1 MRIVGHVIA
10 DNRRCRDLRSAVHCR
25 VPAVKRVVACLGG
38 YRQCPDCRAGFYRRR
53 SRSAGTA
60 VSIPDYRVI
69 YRRRCN
75 IFGKLR
81 IIGHIAR
88 HGGRSRYLRSAAC
101 SREPS
106 VEMIAVFGCLRQRT
120 DCRTA
125 GHGRSSR
132 SAGTAVGRCIPSH
145 RIDRR
150 QRCAAVA
157 GTGHGTGGR
166 HCQGGARA
174 ASGVGHR
181 RLGFRLSRCRITVS
195 RRGNATGI
203 RRQVTCAIHKL
214 AGIRAAVTLEDLI
227 FRIGFPLKSTALEIA
242 FRILRTYII
251 IRYRT
256 IPIAVQEMQIAVTA
270 THHTL
275 FASVVPPAVGPGDVI
290 CSVAWLVGRGR
301 TQQIGETV
309 VSRATGSAGLRGF
322 QVPETA
328 PTNRHIICSRFII
341 KIAVTAVLKIA
352 VIHPCVCYILETQQI
367 PSIAVIRTG
376 AHKGEV
382 TDDEVAETLDVQ
394 YTRSRFVLLQTRQ
407 RHARQTHQ
415 RHVRAVLHLH
425 TSGKR

>member
-1 MRIVGHVIA
+1 M
-10 DNRRCRDLRSAVHCR
+10 
-25 VPAVKRVVACLGG
+25 
-38 YRQCPDCRAGFYRRR
+38 
-53 SRSAGTA
+53 
-60 VSIPDYRVI
+60 
-69 YRRRCN
+69 
-75 IFGKLR
+75 R
-81 IIGHIAR
+81 IIGHIACY
-88 HGGRSRYLRSAAC
+88 RSTAADLRSATC
-101 SREPS
+101 IREPTIKI
-106 VEMIAVFGCLRQRT
+106 EAVFGCLRQRT
-120 DCRTA
+120 DCCTA
-125 GHGRSSR
+125 GYGRSSR

-150 QRCAAVA
+150 QRSATVA
-157 GTGHGTGGR
+157 GTGYRSCGR
-166 HCQGGARA
+166 HCQGSARA
-174 ASGVGHR
+174 AGSIRHR

-203 RRQVTCAIHKL
+203 RRQVSGAIDKL
-214 AGIRAAVTLEDLI
+214 AGIRAAVTLENLI

-256 IPIAVQEMQIAVTA
+256 VPIAVQEMQIAVTA
-270 THHTL
+270 TYHTL
-275 FASVVPPAVGPGDVI
+275 FASVVPPAVRPGDVI
-290 CSVAWLVGRGR
+290 CSVAWLVRRGR

-309 VSRATGSAGLRGF
+309 VSRAAGSAGLRGF
-322 QVPETA
+322 QVSETA

-367 PSIAVIRTG
+367 PSIAVIRSG

-382 TDDEVAETLDVQ
+382 TDNEVAETLDIQ
-394 YTRSRFVLLQTRQ
+394 YTRTRFVLLQTRQ